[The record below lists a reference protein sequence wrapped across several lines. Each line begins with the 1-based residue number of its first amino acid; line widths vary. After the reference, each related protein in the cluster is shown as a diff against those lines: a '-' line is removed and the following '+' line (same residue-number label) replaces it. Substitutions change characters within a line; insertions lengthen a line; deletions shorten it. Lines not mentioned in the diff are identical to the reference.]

1 MSKQP
6 TITILSADG
15 RQCQI
20 PVTDPIAFFQQN
32 CEFLYDQAAR
42 NFGLTP
48 GSIIITYAGKHLER
62 GTPMTS
68 YGITKGSHLN
78 CAGTVPG
85 GKL

>member
-1 MSKQP
+1 MSKQAN
-6 TITILSADG
+6 ITLLSADG

-20 PVTDPIAFFQQN
+20 PVTNPATFFDQN
-32 CEFLYDQAAR
+32 CQFLYDQAAA

-48 GSIIITYAGKHLER
+48 GSIIITFAGKHLEK

-68 YGITKGSHLN
+68 YGITKSSRLN

-85 GKL
+85 GN